1 MKIIEKD
8 TAEARKKKNA
18 YCKLE
23 DLSNE
28 ASVESFFINRLLK
41 DLGFKDSQI
50 KTKESLKKLKVFEG
64 SKSKFYKPDYC
75 IVLNKKPK
83 FLIDAKSI
91 EENIEDYVGQC
102 AFYAL
107 MLNRS
112 DNTKPLE
119 YFILSNGLKTALF
132 KWDSDKPLM
141 ELDFSD
147 FQPGNEN
154 FKKFSSYIED
164 IKKSKKTVHSLKL
177 MKLPVNDLKEL
188 FQKCHD
194 KIWKK
199 EKIGPTKAFYEFSK
213 MIFVKMK
220 EDRKIIDRIN
230 RNETL
235 TQDDLIFSVNW
246 IERNEKAGSN
256 PFNDILFKQIREDL
270 EEEIIKRHKK
280 RIFNVNDGLNLRP
293 TTIKEVVRMLQDYDL
308 HSIDE
313 DLNGRMFET
322 FLNATVRGKE
332 LGQFFTPRQVV
343 KYMVNLA
350 FLIGSDAINKTF
362 LDGCC
367 GSGGF
372 LIEVMAVA
380 INKINKNG
388 NLTDEEKKKIIDD
401 IKNNHLY
408 GIEANSEIAAI
419 ARMNMYLHGDGG
431 SNIFSADTLDKE
443 IDMEE
448 GDNSEKKRDM
458 AQLKELLLNE
468 KKKFDI
474 VLTNPPFSMKYTKQ
488 DNNEKRIL
496 NSYEIGKLSNSI
508 KSNILFIERYLDL
521 LVDNGMLIT
530 IIDDSILNSQND
542 RKFLN
547 YIKNK
552 FIIKQ
557 VISLPFN
564 TFKNA
569 GTSTKTSILVLKKKN
584 NETENQADIFMAIC
598 NNVGHDDFGRETMER
613 NNLPIVFGE
622 YKKYIN
628 PKSQSQINRIINNDI
643 KGDTLTAP
651 LQIFTLKSNKLKTR
665 LDAFYYSPE
674 LKRLKIRMD
683 KLVKVGKLEYI
694 DKYKFDIVGSIGS
707 EQFNKLKNKRF
718 KYIEVGSVDNKGS
731 ISNIQEEKL
740 VNLPTRAKKLVKKG
754 DVIIAKSISCI
765 GSNTII
771 PDYLDG
777 QFVSTGFIVLRPK
790 NINEDYL
797 ESYILWTYLNT
808 EYVKKQ
814 FYYKSTTAVQPEIN
828 EQIFIN
834 DIFIP
839 MHNNIDRKKQV
850 LIEVRKIIR
859 IKDESPVDKIKEIL
873 KFAEL

>member
-1 MKIIEKD
+1 MKIIKKE
-8 TAEARKKKNA
+8 TAEVRKKKNA

-50 KTKESLKKLKVFEG
+50 KTKESLKKLKVSEG

-91 EENIEDYVGQC
+91 DENIEDYVGQC

-112 DNTKPLE
+112 DDTKPLE

-132 KWDSDKPLM
+132 KWDNDKPLM

-147 FQPGNEN
+147 FQPENEN
-154 FKKFSSYIED
+154 FRKFISYIED

-177 MKLPVNDLKEL
+177 TKLPVNDLKEL

-230 RNETL
+230 KNETL

-246 IERNEKAGSN
+246 IERNEKAGPN

-280 RIFNVNDGLNLRP
+280 RIFNANDGLNLRP

-343 KYMVNLA
+343 KYMVDIA
-350 FLIGSDAINKTF
+350 FLIDSDAINKTF

-372 LIEVMAVA
+372 LIEVMAIA

-388 NLTDEEKKKIIDD
+388 NLTDKEKKKIIDD

-443 IDMEE
+443 IDIEE

-458 AQLKELLLNE
+458 TQLKELLLNKE
-468 KKKFDI
+468 KKFDI

-488 DNNEKRIL
+488 DSNEKRIL

-521 LVDNGMLIT
+521 LVDNGILIT

-557 VISLPFN
+557 VISMPFN

-584 NETENQADIFMAIC
+584 DETEKQADIFMAIC
-598 NNVGHDDFGRETMER
+598 NNVGHDDFGRETTER
-613 NNLPIVFGE
+613 NNLPIVFDE

-674 LKRLKIRMD
+674 LKRLKNRMD
-683 KLVKVGKLEYI
+683 KLVKVDKLEYI
-694 DKYKFDIVGSIGS
+694 DKYKFDMVGSIGS
-707 EQFNKLKNKRF
+707 KQFNKLKNKRF

-731 ISNIQEEKL
+731 INNIQEEKL

-828 EQIFIN
+828 EQIFID

-839 MHNNIDRKKQV
+839 MHNNIKRKKQV
-850 LIEVRKIIR
+850 LIEARKIIR